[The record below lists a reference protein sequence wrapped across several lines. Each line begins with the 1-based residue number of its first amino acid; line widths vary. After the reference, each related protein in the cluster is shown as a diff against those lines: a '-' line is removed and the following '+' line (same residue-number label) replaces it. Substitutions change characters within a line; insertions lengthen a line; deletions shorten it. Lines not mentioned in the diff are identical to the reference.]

1 MSINVDNKFITIIGA
16 RQNNLKNISVQIPRN
31 SITVITGVSG
41 SGKSSL
47 AFDTLY
53 AEGQRRFVESLS
65 AYARQFLERMQKPDV
80 DSISGLP
87 PAIAIE
93 QKPPSKNPRSTVGTV
108 TEIYDYLRLLF
119 GRIGITLCKSCGK
132 QVQKDTPESVVKDI
146 QKNTIDGDR
155 LYILFKLQTQ
165 IRNLRSE
172 LQRYKESGFYRILIG
187 KSDEIIDLN
196 SQEIPDNIDLKDLLI
211 LADRLIYNND
221 VETISR
227 LTDSVESAFSSGF
240 GKIIIRNLTQ
250 KTEFKYSNIYEC
262 AECDIVYVEPEP
274 RLFAFNTPFGACPH
288 CQGFGRTI
296 GIDENLVI
304 PEPYK
309 TLNEMAIHP
318 FRTPAFMHHH
328 RALVKVATKL
338 GIPLN
343 IPFNQLSD
351 EHKRIIWEGYDNYI
365 GINGYFNML
374 EEKSYKMNYRIL
386 LSRYRGY
393 TTCRHCG
400 GSRIRTSAR
409 QVFVDGVNIPY
420 LVKLTI
426 DKLYIFFENLNLDE
440 YQIKIVNNVIYQI
453 KWRLKLLIDIGLEY
467 LSLDRLMHTLSGGEA
482 QRINLA
488 TALGSSLVGTLYVL
502 DEPSIG
508 LHTRDTNRLINILKR
523 LKSLGNT
530 VVVVEHDPDIIKSS
544 DYIIDLGPL
553 AGEKGGEVIFKG
565 TPDEICKNPKSLT
578 GKYICN
584 SYKENIPKSYKPDFK
599 NWLTIYEPRKHN
611 LKMDKVKIPL
621 NCITAIT
628 GVSGSGKSTLVYEV
642 LYPALKKSYISESG
656 FYKSIRGSELITHV
670 EMVDQSPIGKSSR
683 STPATYTKAFD
694 AIREIFAQ
702 TTIARQLGWKPGHFS
717 FNVPGGRCDVCDG
730 EGTVTVDMQFLPDV
744 ILECEACKGT
754 RYKREVRNVLFK
766 GKSIVDVLNMTVDEA
781 LEFFDGYQKVTKK
794 LNLLSEVGLGYLK
807 LGQPSVM
814 LSGGESQRIKLAN
827 HLDLIPNNHTLFI
840 FDEPTTGLHLHDIV
854 KLLIC
859 FEKLVTAGNSI
870 LIIEH
875 NLTVISFAD
884 WVIDLG
890 PDAGDKGGYVIAE
903 GTPLQISKNDKSFT
917 GSALKIYYEGRNPKF
932 LIL

>member
-1 MSINVDNKFITIIGA
+1 MPEIKENKFISIIGA
-16 RQNNLKNISVQIPRN
+16 RQNNLKNISLQIPRN

-47 AFDTLY
+47 AFDTIY

-119 GRIGITLCKSCGK
+119 GRIGITICKSCGK
-132 QVQKDTPESVVKDI
+132 QVKKDTPESVVNDI
-146 QKNTIDGDR
+146 KQLANNGDKI
-155 LYILFKLQTQ
+155 YILFKLQPQ
-165 IRNLRSE
+165 IRNLKSE

-187 KSDEIIDLN
+187 KSNEIIDLN
-196 SQEIPDNIDLKDLLI
+196 IQSIPDDTDLNDVLI
-211 LADRLIYNND
+211 LADRLIYDNEVD
-221 VETISR
+221 TISR

-250 KTEFKYSNIYEC
+250 GIEHKYSNIYEC
-262 AECDIVYVEPEP
+262 AECDIVYLEPEP

-304 PEPYK
+304 PEPHK
-309 TLNEMAIHP
+309 SLSELAIHP
-318 FRTPAFMHHH
+318 FRTPAFMHHQ

-343 IPFNQLSD
+343 IPYHQLS
-351 EHKRIIWEGYDNYI
+351 EKHKQIIWDGYDTYI

-393 TTCRHCG
+393 TNCRHCG

-409 QVFVDGVNIPY
+409 QVYVNGINIPQ
-420 LVKLTI
+420 LVKLPI
-426 DKLYIFFENLNLDE
+426 DKLHNFFENLELDD
-440 YQIKIVNNVIYQI
+440 YKLKIVGNVINQI
-453 KWRLKLLIDIGLEY
+453 KWRLRLLIDIGLEY

-508 LHTRDTNRLINILKR
+508 LHSRDTDRLINILKR

-530 VVVVEHDPDIIKSS
+530 VVVVEHDPDIIKSA
-544 DYIIDLGPL
+544 DFIIDLGPL
-553 AGEKGGEVIFKG
+553 AGEKGGEVVFAG
-565 TPDEICKNPKSLT
+565 SPDEICKNPNSLT
-578 GKYICN
+578 GRYICN
-584 SYKENIPKSYKPDFK
+584 SINTDGNKNYKPNFK
-599 NWLTIYEPRKHN
+599 NWLTIYEPKKYN
-611 LKMDKVKIPL
+611 LKMDKVRIPL

-628 GVSGSGKSTLVYEV
+628 GVSGSGKSTLVYEI
-642 LYPALKKSYISESG
+642 LYPALKRSYISETG
-656 FYKSIRGSELITHV
+656 YYKGIKGGEIITHV

-702 TTIARQLGWKPGHFS
+702 TPMARQLGWKPGHFS

-730 EGTVTVDMQFLPDV
+730 EGTVSVDMQFLPDV

-781 LEFFDGYQKVTKK
+781 LEFFDGHSKVTKK
-794 LNLLSEVGLGYLK
+794 LKILSEVGLGYLK

-827 HLDLIPNNHTLFI
+827 HLDIISDNHTLFI
-840 FDEPTTGLHLHDIV
+840 FDEPTTGLHLHDIE
-854 KLLIC
+854 KLLAC
-859 FEKLVTAGNSI
+859 FEKLVLAGNSI

-875 NLTVISFAD
+875 NLKVISYAD
-884 WVIDLG
+884 WIIDLG
-890 PDAGDKGGYVIAE
+890 PEAGDKGGYVIAE
-903 GTPLQISKNDKSFT
+903 GTPEKIAQNEKSYT
-917 GSALKIYYEGRNPKF
+917 GIALKKYFENKNFISIN
-932 LIL
+932 I